1 VEKSNKMNS
10 LLSDKILSLKNSGKV
25 PSVILVTGL
34 GEEHQLE
41 ELEQVAS
48 ALEDQTVTEAKGNKL
63 VLSSEPGVS
72 IKVDSVRDLLK
83 KMSLRNWAVGSSR
96 YVLIPSAELLTVQS
110 SNALLKSLEESP
122 EGTYFLM
129 AAPSKKSLLKTIISR
144 SFVIYV
150 KGEASGDDEMVE
162 QETAF
167 ETAFFKNDTSALS
180 VLNKADLKREWD
192 KFGLRLKDRFCDKV
206 YSGEIDSAEWYR
218 LFDFMS
224 ELDQKIEAHTD
235 TKWLASSIERF
246 GFNG

>member
-1 VEKSNKMNS
+1 MNS